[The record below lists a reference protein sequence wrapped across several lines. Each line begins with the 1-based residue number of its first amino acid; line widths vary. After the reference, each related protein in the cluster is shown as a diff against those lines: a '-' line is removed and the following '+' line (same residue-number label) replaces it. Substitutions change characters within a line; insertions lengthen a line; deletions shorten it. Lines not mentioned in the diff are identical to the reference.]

1 MCSPIL
7 CDVCAGRSMRELVE
21 EAESFAA
28 GHGRKVKPKHKKKHK
43 EKAAPEK
50 TVRTVDEIIA
60 SLKVETKA
68 TEK

>member
-1 MCSPIL
+1 
-7 CDVCAGRSMRELVE
+7 MRELVE